1 MDINLKDDEVYTI
14 IDALD
19 FYSRIWIGQYDTI
32 LREIRWYKNCS
43 QLDSFEY
50 ELKTLLLN
58 IRHNLLPELDN
69 YGIYASHGIFSSEIN
84 YKAAVAYN
92 MQQEFRYKL
101 AYFNH
106 PEGGITV
113 DFNSPMKAELDPNPF
128 PNATCNKI
136 DDNVIVTLTINKEQL
151 EIIINALSI
160 KKAQLKGLVSDIF
173 KYYTD
178 NKNIIRL
185 AEKINTIFASI
196 DNEMDNL
203 LNNDISKIDNII
215 NSLSKVF
222 IN

>member
-1 MDINLKDDEVYTI
+1 MIIQFNKTEIYTI
-14 IDALD
+14 INALD
-19 FYSRIWIGQYDTI
+19 FYSRIWIGQYNEI
-32 LREIRWYKNCS
+32 LSNIRWYKNCS

-128 PNATCNKI
+128 PNAACNKI
-136 DDNVIVTLTINKEQL
+136 VILTINKEQL

>member
-1 MDINLKDDEVYTI
+1 
-14 IDALD
+14 
-19 FYSRIWIGQYDTI
+19 
-32 LREIRWYKNCS
+32 
-43 QLDSFEY
+43 
-50 ELKTLLLN
+50 
-58 IRHNLLPELDN
+58 
-69 YGIYASHGIFSSEIN
+69 
-84 YKAAVAYN
+84 

-128 PNATCNKI
+128 PNAACNK
-136 DDNVIVTLTINKEQL
+136 IVTLTINKEQL